1 MQTLS
6 LKEPAGRRR
15 DILYSETACEEDE
28 LLRSAQAGDKAA
40 FSELV
45 RLYQSRMRSYCFSM
59 VRNEAVAE
67 EAAQEVFLKAYKN
80 LRGFRN
86 DSKFST
92 WLYRIANNH
101 CIDLARRK
109 KIASFFSFFDKDQQP
124 IRAYEE
130 RSAVQADV
138 AIATDSKLA
147 LEKLL
152 AALPS
157 SYRSILVLREAH
169 GLSYQELADSLNCS
183 VDSVKSRLKRA
194 RKKALELK
202 QSLDI

>member
-1 MQTLS
+1 MEISEILHS
-6 LKEPAGRRR
+6 DVAG
-15 DILYSETACEEDE
+15 EEEE
-28 LLRSAQAGDKAA
+28 LVTSAQAGDAGA

-45 RLYQSRMRSYCFSM
+45 RLYQSRIRSYCLSM
-59 VRNEAVAE
+59 VRNDAVAD
-67 EAAQEVFLKAYKN
+67 EAAQEVFLKAYRNIK
-80 LRGFRN
+80 GFRN

-92 WLYRIANNH
+92 WLYRIANNY
-101 CIDLARRK
+101 CIDLARRN

-130 RSAVQADV
+130 RSSVQAEV

-152 AALPS
+152 SAMPS
-157 SYRSILVLREAH
+157 NYRSILLLREAH
-169 GLSYQELADSLNCS
+169 GLSYQELAESLNCS

-194 RKKALELK
+194 RRKALELK
-202 QSLDI
+202 ESLDI